1 MTEVCNCWT
10 DDIWKYIHTIARV
23 SSIQSIQEKGAF
35 LCLIISINHLISC
48 PYVSTII
55 NDFIQADHE
64 KIDSSI
70 PRFSEYSSSN
80 ERLFKWTYYL
90 HQAVDKAL
98 GIKTDSFETFNSYY
112 EPSSINKTVWG
123 PLGWRMLHIIPLRTK
138 MTNGKLAL
146 TDQKTIKA
154 FFTCVALLLP
164 CVACK
169 KHCWQYLSTHSIDE
183 YLNSNFHVFQWTV
196 DFHNTVNRRLNQENG
211 TAKQDYSYEDA
222 LKLYIHVDAGFNLS
236 NRFKQTN

>member
-10 DDIWKYIHTIARV
+10 NNIWEYLHTVARV

-35 LCLIISINHLISC
+35 LCLIVSLNQIISC
-48 PYVSTII
+48 PYIENVV
-55 NDFIQADHE
+55 NEFIKADHE

-90 HQAVDKAL
+90 RQAINNAL
-98 GIKTDSFETFNSYY
+98 NLETPSFEDVNNYF
-112 EPSSINKTVWG
+112 NKTTITKDVWG
-123 PLGWRMLHIIPLRTK
+123 PLGWEMLHVVPLRAK
-138 MTNGKLAL
+138 MTNGVLPLSK
-146 TDQKTIKA
+146 QKAIKA

-164 CVACK
+164 CAVCK
-169 KHCWQYLSTHSIDE
+169 KHAWGYFSTHSIDE
-183 YLNSNFHVFQWTV
+183 YLDTNFHIFQWTV
-196 DFHNTVNRRLNQENG
+196 DFHNVVNKRLNQENG
-211 TAKQDYSYEDA
+211 TAKKDYSYEEA
-222 LKLYIHVDAGFNLS
+222 LKLYVNVTDGFNLG